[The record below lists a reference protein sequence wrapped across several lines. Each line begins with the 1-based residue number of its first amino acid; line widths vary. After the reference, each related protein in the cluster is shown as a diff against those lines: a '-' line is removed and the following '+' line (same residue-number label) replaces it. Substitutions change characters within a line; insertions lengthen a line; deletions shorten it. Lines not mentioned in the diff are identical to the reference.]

1 LKFNYN
7 DTPVLTLN
15 TSGAATLS
23 GALTA
28 ASASLTTP
36 LTVVNGGTGVNTFTA
51 GRILFGN
58 GTSAVNTSAN
68 LFWDNTNSFL
78 GVGVTPGHSIHASG
92 NMKANGNYIYI
103 GNGGAALYGDAN
115 NFAFVFP
122 SGGSLYMAPIG
133 TDGTRVSSSDG
144 TLRVGGPTQTNANII
159 LQGNGSVNIGGTS
172 LTSSSKFEI
181 TSTTKG
187 TIPAPKMTTT
197 QRNAISSPTAGLQ
210 IFNTTTNT
218 LQSYNGSAWGE
229 VGRVQNGTLSVNG
242 MAAGAT
248 TDTTVVVNAGVLK
261 KVVMP
266 TGQIKVAKTA
276 NESVTSSAT
285 LQDDDHLTFSMAANT
300 NYNITMKI
308 FYTATAS
315 PDFKW
320 GLTGGSS
327 PTAVI
332 TEWQYRNGANGTS
345 YKAYGKIT
353 SYPTNEALTGDDTD
367 ETAYL
372 VIECNVQNVN
382 AGTFKFQ
389 FAQGTSHGESVTV
402 KKGSYLVYST
412 Y

>member
-1 LKFNYN
+1 
-7 DTPVLTLN
+7 
-15 TSGAATLS
+15 
-23 GALTA
+23 
-28 ASASLTTP
+28 
-36 LTVVNGGTGVNTFTA
+36 
-51 GRILFGN
+51 
-58 GTSAVNTSAN
+58 
-68 LFWDNTNSFL
+68 
-78 GVGVTPGHSIHASG
+78 
-92 NMKANGNYIYI
+92 
-103 GNGGAALYGDAN
+103 
-115 NFAFVFP
+115 
-122 SGGSLYMAPIG
+122 MAPIN

-144 TLRVGGPTQTNANII
+144 TLRVGGPGQTNANII

-345 YKAYGKIT
+345 YKAYGEIT
-353 SYPTNEALTGDDTD
+353 SYPTNEVLTGDDTD